1 LISVVSLL
9 TPWYVLRAGDLN
21 GLGKSGVA
29 ALGILS
35 LLVVV
40 LAIAAGWSGT
50 ARAHPLLPSL
60 SAGVLALIVL
70 VKFVSPPAAA
80 SALSTPATGD
90 AIQAQFTNA
99 MASTLSTALGMRY
112 VPAWGIWLAAIGAA
126 AALTGTIAVVLEDAD
141 R

>member
-1 LISVVSLL
+1 
-9 TPWYVLRAGDLN
+9 
-21 GLGKSGVA
+21 
-29 ALGILS
+29 
-35 LLVVV
+35 
-40 LAIAAGWSGT
+40 
-50 ARAHPLLPSL
+50 L

-99 MASTLSTALGMRY
+99 MASTLSTALGMHY
-112 VPAWGIWLAAIGAA
+112 APAWGIWLAAIGAA